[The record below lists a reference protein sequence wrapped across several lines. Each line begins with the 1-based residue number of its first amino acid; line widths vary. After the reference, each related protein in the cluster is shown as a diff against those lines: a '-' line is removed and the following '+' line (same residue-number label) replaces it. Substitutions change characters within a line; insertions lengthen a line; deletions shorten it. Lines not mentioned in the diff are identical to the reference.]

1 MAFSKKHK
9 TKMMAQYEQ
18 WLQDSEAIF
27 FLEYQKMSM
36 KEMDD
41 LRTKVRETG
50 SEIHVV
56 KNTLLSKA
64 FQNTGIDSE
73 FDMEGTTMAGFAFS
87 DPPALAKVFKEVT
100 KKSEVFAVKSGY
112 LGNRQISDREI
123 NSLAELPPLPV
134 LRATLLGLINS
145 PASKLVRT
153 IAEPAR
159 GLAAVVKAYSEQG

>member
-64 FQNTGIDSE
+64 FQNSGIDNFTGVFRPAINLESH
-73 FDMEGTTMAGFAFS
+73 FPDPILDRYCKYSTAGPHEYRFPVEAVGAR
-87 DPPALAKVFKEVT
+87 ALR
-100 KKSEVFAVKSGY
+100 
-112 LGNRQISDREI
+112 NRQRVTNSEI
-123 NSLAELPPLPV
+123 
-134 LRATLLGLINS
+134 GL
-145 PASKLVRT
+145 
-153 IAEPAR
+153 
-159 GLAAVVKAYSEQG
+159 